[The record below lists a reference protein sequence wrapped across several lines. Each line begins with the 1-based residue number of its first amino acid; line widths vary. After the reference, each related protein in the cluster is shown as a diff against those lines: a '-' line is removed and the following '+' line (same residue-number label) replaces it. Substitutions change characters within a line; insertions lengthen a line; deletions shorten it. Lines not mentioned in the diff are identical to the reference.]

1 MPSDGMET
9 YRKMFNKE
17 KYEKN
22 LKTDRKLS
30 VSLLVPLFK
39 IMAGKV
45 VKDKALRKTFRE
57 IIDIYRPK
65 MTGEYFAL
73 MNTLI
78 YDVRNYVKTE
88 TREDFESY
96 RGKCLIFFSEDDTVF
111 TRSMKENLVSL
122 MPEATV
128 VWNLEGGHLA
138 MMMVSMTE
146 YIRTLLE
153 FIGTNNE
160 NYRESLLL
168 S

>member
-22 LKTDRKLS
+22 LKTDKKLP
-30 VSLLVPLFK
+30 VSLLVPLFR

-57 IIDIYRPK
+57 IIDIYRPT

-73 MNTLI
+73 MDTLL
-78 YDVRNYVKTE
+78 YDVGNYVGTE

-96 RGKCLIFFSEDDTVF
+96 RGKCLIFFSEDDTIF

-128 VWNLEGGHLA
+128 VWNLEGGHLVV
-138 MMMVSMTE
+138 MVSMTE

>member
-22 LKTDRKLS
+22 LKTDKKLP

-57 IIDIYRPK
+57 IIDIYRPT

-73 MNTLI
+73 MDTLL
-78 YDVRNYVKTE
+78 YDVRNYVE
-88 TREDFESY
+88 CVPY
-96 RGKCLIFFSEDDTVF
+96 
-111 TRSMKENLVSL
+111 
-122 MPEATV
+122 
-128 VWNLEGGHLA
+128 
-138 MMMVSMTE
+138 
-146 YIRTLLE
+146 LLQQ
-153 FIGTNNE
+153 G
-160 NYRESLLL
+160 
-168 S
+168 